1 MADKYDFNTTAGQT
15 VKRELLLAY
24 LNTGT
29 ADAPVW
35 SVIGKRV
42 TDSSMEFDWAEES
55 AIDILGNNNVSLS
68 KPTITQTF
76 DPCPLEAGDAAQK
89 KIWDTAIVQQD
100 YSALASMDM
109 LIVHAYAGFAERYTA
124 CRVTPSSLG
133 GAGGSSVGMPID
145 VTYGGVR
152 TVGSAT
158 ISEGVVTFTPE
169 SESI

>member
-1 MADKYDFNTTAGQT
+1 MANEYAFTTANGQP

-42 TDSSMEFDWAEES
+42 TDSSMEFDWAEEG

-89 KIWDTAIVQQD
+89 LIWDTAIVQQD
-100 YSALASMDM
+100 YVALASMEM
-109 LIVHAYAGFAERYTA
+109 LIVHTYANFAETYSA

-133 GAGGSSVGMPID
+133 GAGGASVGMPID
-145 VTYGGVR
+145 VTYGGIR

-158 ISEGVVTFTPE
+158 TEDGVVTFVPKN
-169 SESI
+169 ESI